1 MQEGVDTKFRL
12 RSFPLSWH
20 TCPVTDA
27 TRQIHSGETGVT
39 MSKKTCVKVRSRSP
53 APSAAHISGRGRET
67 SSLAAASSPLVG
79 Y

>member
-1 MQEGVDTKFRL
+1 MQEGAKFRL
-12 RSFPLSWH
+12 RNVPLLWH
-20 TCPVTDA
+20 TCPITDA

-39 MSKKTCVKVRSRSP
+39 MSEKTCVKVRSRSP

-67 SSLAAASSPLVG
+67 SSLAAASSPLLG